1 MSTVILVTLPSSGIA
16 FEQEVKEIADNVSV
30 NSKMA
35 QINLFFITVESFL
48 HSDVVTAY
56 GR

>member
-1 MSTVILVTLPSSGIA
+1 MSTVILVTLPSSGFA

-35 QINLFFITVESFL
+35 QINLFFITVDSFL
-48 HSDVVTAY
+48 NSDGVTAY
-56 GR
+56 CR